1 MSAAGRK
8 RDVVGIGSMAVDRV
22 HRVARIL
29 GADEKGM
36 MFSVEGQGPVR
47 DYVGGVLLNQ
57 MGWAALFGLQLG
69 LTGRQGDDDGGR
81 FLREA
86 MDRSGIDHHILLD
99 GSASTVAEIFI
110 DDAGERAIYMAPGAT
125 QETTPQHIRADHAE
139 FIRSARR
146 FSTEVSQVP
155 LATVREALAVAR
167 EAGISTVLD
176 FDVPPS
182 AAVPTLGDEA
192 TLHAVLEAADLLK
205 PSKSAA
211 RELLGERHNEPL
223 EMARALR
230 ERFGNDAVV
239 LTDGVVGCAIS
250 TPDFEGTVPRYEA
263 TVVDTTGAGDA
274 FMGGLLVALHH
285 GLEWEDSGRFAN
297 ACGAACVEQVGA
309 FPVDPQAARARVLEL
324 YDGPELILPPLPV
337 ATSKPAMSTP
347 GQKVLDVAA
356 AELAEL
362 ARRQDPAALEAATAL
377 ILRAQQEGGR
387 VHVTG
392 IGKPAHVAQYGASIL
407 SSTGTAATFLHAT
420 EAVHG
425 SLSQVEPGDVVIAI
439 SNSGR
444 TEELLRTVE
453 EVRTHGARV
462 IGVVG
467 DPRSALAEASD
478 VFLDAGVSREGG
490 PLELA
495 PRASVAAQVVVL
507 AALSAELQVAR
518 NLSREEY
525 ARRHPA
531 GELGQRA
538 RGK

>member
-1 MSAAGRK
+1 M
-8 RDVVGIGSMAVDRV
+8 
-22 HRVARIL
+22 
-29 GADEKGM
+29 
-36 MFSVEGQGPVR
+36 
-47 DYVGGVLLNQ
+47 
-57 MGWAALFGLQLG
+57 
-69 LTGRQGDDDGGR
+69 
-81 FLREA
+81 
-86 MDRSGIDHHILLD
+86 
-99 GSASTVAEIFI
+99 
-110 DDAGERAIYMAPGAT
+110 
-125 QETTPQHIRADHAE
+125 
-139 FIRSARR
+139 
-146 FSTEVSQVP
+146 
-155 LATVREALAVAR
+155 
-167 EAGISTVLD
+167 
-176 FDVPPS
+176 
-182 AAVPTLGDEA
+182 
-192 TLHAVLEAADLLK
+192 
-205 PSKSAA
+205 
-211 RELLGERHNEPL
+211 
-223 EMARALR
+223 
-230 ERFGNDAVV
+230 V

-250 TPDFEGTVPRYEA
+250 TPDFESTVPRYEA

-297 ACGAACVEQVGA
+297 ACGAACVEQLGA

-324 YDGPELILPPLPV
+324 YSGPELILPPLP
-337 ATSKPAMSTP
+337 AAPSKAAAPTP

-356 AELAEL
+356 AELTEL

-425 SLSQVEPGDVVIAI
+425 SLGQVEPGDVVIAI

-444 TEELLRTVE
+444 TKELLHTIE
-453 EVRTHGARV
+453 NVRTQGAQ
-462 IGVVG
+462 IIAVVG
-467 DPRSALAEASD
+467 DPRSELAEASD
-478 VFLDAGVSREGG
+478 AILDAGVSREGG

-507 AALSAELQVAR
+507 AALSAALQAAR